1 MGRKAEPGITYYR
14 MDCQHIRNKKVRLL
28 INEFDS
34 HGYWVWQCIL
44 AAAYEGKGYYFDCQ
58 DKDALEL
65 FASEVCKK
73 RVSQV
78 EEIITGCV
86 RRSLFDEG
94 VFTMFGVLSS
104 TEMQEVY
111 LDATAE
117 RRRKGTIVEMDSRY
131 LLIPVTDT
139 KRWEN
144 VQLTGEKI
152 IVPRNN
158 PIVPVKN
165 NIDPQHNPQS
175 KVKESKVKEESELPD
190 AQSAPPPPKDSLEVK
205 QKKMKERQELFYQAL
220 VPFVEKYNAKM
231 IRAFFNYWSEPNKSK
246 TKMKYE
252 LEVTWDLSR
261 RLETWEKNEQ
271 KFNKGSVK
279 TAENDTTTDDANAKI
294 RAAIQEAQHKAKE
307 VS

>member
-14 MDCQHIRNKKVRLL
+14 MDCQHIRNRKVRLL

-44 AAAYEGKGYYFDCQ
+44 AAAYEGKGYYFDCK
-58 DKDALEL
+58 DKEALEL

-78 EEIITGCV
+78 EEIIAGCV

-94 VFTMFGVLSS
+94 VYNMFGVLSS

-117 RRRKGTIVEMDSRY
+117 RRRKGTIVEMDPRY
-131 LLIPVTDT
+131 LLLPVEET

-144 VQLTGEKI
+144 VQFIGDKI

-158 PIVPVKN
+158 PIIPVKN
-165 NIDPQHNPQS
+165 EVDPLQNPQS
-175 KVKESKVKEESELPD
+175 KVKESKVNKSKSDLPD
-190 AQSAPPPPKDSLEVK
+190 AQGAPPPHKKGLEDK
-205 QKKMKERQELFYQAL
+205 QKAMTERQELFYQAL
-220 VPFVEKYNAKM
+220 IPPVETYGKEL
-231 IRAFFNYWSEPNKSK
+231 IRAFYNYWTEPNKSK

-252 LEVTWDLSR
+252 IEVTWDLTR
-261 RLETWEKNEQ
+261 RLDTWEKNEH

-279 TAENDTTTDDANAKI
+279 TNENDTTTNEANAKI
-294 RAAIQEAQHKAKE
+294 KAAILQHKQKAG
-307 VS
+307 